1 MSKVFLSV
9 NPLYEYLKQIELKLN
24 RKSFINMYNSGKI
37 EKKVDKKPYCQKEIQ
52 VYFSKKNKQPV
63 RPY

>member
-1 MSKVFLSV
+1 MSKLFLSV

-37 EKKVDKKPYCQKEIQ
+37 EKKVDKKSYCQKEIQ
-52 VYFSKKNKQPV
+52 VYFSKKNK
-63 RPY
+63 